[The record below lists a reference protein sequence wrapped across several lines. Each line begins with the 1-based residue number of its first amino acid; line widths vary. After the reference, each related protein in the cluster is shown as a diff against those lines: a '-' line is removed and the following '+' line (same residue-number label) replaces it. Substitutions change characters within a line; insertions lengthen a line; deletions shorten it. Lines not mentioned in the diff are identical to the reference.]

1 MKGRKFRRT
10 SRRRHGKE
18 EHRLLCK
25 SVRVSEE
32 GGSAAKNEAM
42 SHEGNTQRKGGSL
55 FKMPF
60 LSREMDGCDPIEEP
74 PIGVDLRDAELDG
87 AQKFLQICELLR
99 CRKNRMRGCS
109 CVSGGDKLLRKTR
122 IASERTKKEKI
133 PMAPASGFECFGTL
147 TTTSQKIDHA

>member
-1 MKGRKFRRT
+1 M
-10 SRRRHGKE
+10 
-18 EHRLLCK
+18 
-25 SVRVSEE
+25 
-32 GGSAAKNEAM
+32 
-42 SHEGNTQRKGGSL
+42 

-109 CVSGGDKLLRKTR
+109 CVSGGGGRRIMSGLLLSNKRDKLLRKTR

-133 PMAPASGFECFGTL
+133 PMAPASGIEGFGTL